1 MPVKLKDNAVTTHVN
16 PTLVNGEVYRI
27 VDGYGEGR
35 VFVVF
40 QRSVGVKGVQYL
52 GSNLHNGWDLVSAVT
67 DSQFVKI
74 TLQEV

>member
-1 MPVKLKDNAVTTHVN
+1 MPVKLKDDAVTTHVN
-16 PTLVNGEVYRI
+16 PALVHGEVYRI
-27 VDGYGEGR
+27 LCGYGTGR

-40 QRSVGVKGVQYL
+40 PHSVGVKGVQYL
-52 GSNLHNGWDLVSAVT
+52 GTVDNGWDLETALD